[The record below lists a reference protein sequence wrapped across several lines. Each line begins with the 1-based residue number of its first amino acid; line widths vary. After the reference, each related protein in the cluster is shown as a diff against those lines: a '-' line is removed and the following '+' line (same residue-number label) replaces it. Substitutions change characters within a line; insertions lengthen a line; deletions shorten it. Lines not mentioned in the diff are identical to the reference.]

1 MNQIPS
7 HAPTTEREAYECPR
21 VLEDLPLESMSLACN
36 SKFDTSCEDGGLGE
50 PS

>member
-1 MNQIPS
+1 MMQPNDQIPVS
-7 HAPTTEREAYECPR
+7 EREVYESPS

-36 SKFDTSCEDGGLGE
+36 SKFDTSCADGGLGD